1 MRKLSGHVSIAAGV
15 AVVAALLTG
24 APANAAVSGLP
35 LAPTASSA
43 SAVSLTSAVPSAA
56 ASTRAGS
63 HKILYPT
70 RQSAAA
76 SRLRLGAS
84 AAISASGS
92 GKLTY
97 HGGVDNIG
105 VTTGAPKVY
114 LIFWGSQW
122 GTSSTDASSNLTF
135 TGDSSGMAPRL
146 QQLFKG
152 IGTGNETW
160 SGVMTQY
167 CEGVAVG
174 ATSCPSGSLHVGYPT
189 GGALAGVWYDS
200 SAAAPSQATD
210 HQIGVEALAGVV
222 HFANTTAAQNR
233 NAQYVVVSPTG
244 TFPGGFNTTAGNFCA
259 WHDYNGDT
267 TLVGGAVASSYGDFA
282 FTNLPYITDLG
293 ASCGANYVNAGAAG
307 TLDGVT
313 IVEGHEYAETVT
325 DQNPS
330 GGWWDAA
337 GYENGDKCAWVGT
350 GGTGG
355 AQNITFGTAGTFA
368 MQGSYSNDSSSCLVS
383 HAVVVNG
390 VLPNTITVTAP
401 PAQSTAAGVA
411 ISPIAG
417 SAVDS
422 NVALTSFTWSG
433 AGLPAGVTIN
443 SASGAISGTPT
454 KVGTGTVTLTATD
467 STLATGSA
475 TFTWTVLGNTVTVTS
490 PGNQSSPRGSAIA
503 TLTIH
508 ATDSNSA
515 ITAFTWSATGL
526 PAGLTLNTATGAITG
541 TPTGTGTSTVAL
553 KATDNIGSVGSV
565 SFTWTVISNTITVT
579 SPGAQSSPGGSSI
592 ATRTI
597 HATDSNAAITAFTW
611 SATGLPTGLSIG
623 STTGIITGT
632 PTKSGTYS
640 VTVKATDSTGASG
653 SVTFSWTITATTVT
667 VTSPGTQTS
676 THGVPITALTIHA
689 TDSNSAITTFVWSV
703 SSTGP
708 LPAGL
713 TINSSTGVISG
724 TPTKAGSY
732 SVTIT
737 AKDLTGASSSVSFT
751 WKVL

>member
-1 MRKLSGHVSIAAGV
+1 MHKLSGHVSIAAGV
-15 AVVAALLTG
+15 ALVAAVLTG
-24 APANAAVSGLP
+24 APASAAS
-35 LAPTASSA
+35 SSA
-43 SAVSLTSAVPSAA
+43 SAVPLTSTVRSAA
-56 ASTRAGS
+56 GPTRTGS

-70 RQSAAA
+70 RAAA
-76 SRLRLGAS
+76 ATSRLRLGNQ
-84 AAISASGS
+84 AAATSASGS
-92 GKLTY
+92 GQLTY

-122 GTSSTDASSNLTF
+122 GTSSTDANSNLTF

-146 QQLFKG
+146 QQLFNG

-167 CEGVAVG
+167 CEGIAVG
-174 ATSCPSGSLHVGYPT
+174 ATSCPSSSLHVGYPT

-210 HQIGVEALAGVV
+210 NQIGTEALAGIA
-222 HFANTTAAQNR
+222 HFSNTTATLNR

-244 TFPGGFNTTAGNFCA
+244 THPGGFNTTAGNFCA

-267 TLVGGAVASSYGDFA
+267 TLVGGVVASPYGDFA

-350 GGTGG
+350 GGSGG
-355 AQNITFGTAGTFA
+355 AQNVTFGTAGTFA
-368 MQGSYSNDSSSCLVS
+368 MQGTYSNDSSSCLIS

-390 VLPNTITVTAP
+390 VLPNTITVTP
-401 PAQSTAAGVA
+401 PAAQSTAAGV
-411 ISPIAG
+411 PILPITG

-422 NVALTSFTWSG
+422 NTALTAFTWS
-433 AGLPAGVTIN
+433 ATGLPAGVTIN
-443 SASGAISGTPT
+443 SASGVISGTAT
-454 KVGTGTVTLTATD
+454 TVSTGTVTLTATD
-467 STLATGSA
+467 STLAAGSA

-490 PGNQSSPRGSAIA
+490 PGSQSSPRGTAIS

-515 ITAFTWSATGL
+515 ITTFTWSASGL
-526 PAGLTLNTATGAITG
+526 PAGLALNSATGAITG
-541 TPTGTGTSTVAL
+541 SPTGSGTSSVAVR
-553 KATDNIGSVGSV
+553 ATDNVGSFGSV
-565 SFTWTVISNTITVT
+565 SFSWTIVSNTVTVA
-579 SPGAQSSPGGSSI
+579 SPGTQSSSRGSPIS
-592 ATRTI
+592 ALTSS
-597 HATDSNAAITAFTW
+597 ATDSNAAITAFTW

-703 SSTGP
+703 SSTRP